1 MKQEI
6 ALYERELCWLLE
18 QMHHTVDGL
27 TERQLHWYPAQ
38 AQANSGASI
47 INHIL
52 ACTRVYVLGFGC
64 GQPVSRD
71 RSTEFTPANASLS
84 SCSAA
89 FHQLA
94 DDIRTALASLQPEE
108 LDERLVPPQEL
119 WGEIEVARE
128 ITRREAFI
136 LSIRHAA
143 IHLGELRLTSDLA
156 RQHT

>member
-6 ALYERELCWLLE
+6 VLYERELCWLLE
-18 QMHHTVDGL
+18 HMHHTVNGL
-27 TERQLHWYPAQ
+27 TERQLHWHLAQ
-38 AQANSGASI
+38 AQANSAAAI
-47 INHIL
+47 ISHML
-52 ACTRVYVLGFGC
+52 ACTRVYILGFGC

-71 RSTEFTPANASLS
+71 RSSEFTPANTSLS

-119 WGEIEVARE
+119 WGETEVARE

>member
-27 TERQLHWYPAQ
+27 TERQLHWHAAS
-38 AQANSGASI
+38 AQANSSAAI

-64 GQPVSRD
+64 SQPVSRD

-89 FHQLA
+89 FHQSA

-108 LDERLVPPQEL
+108 LDERLVPSQEL
-119 WGEIEVARE
+119 WGEIEVAQE

-136 LSIRHAA
+136 ISIRHAA

>member
-1 MKQEI
+1 MNQEI

-18 QMHHTVDGL
+18 QLHHTVDGM
-27 TERQLHWYPAQ
+27 TERQLHWHPAQ

-52 ACTRVYVLGFGC
+52 ACTRVYILGFGC

-71 RSTEFTPANASLS
+71 RSTEFTLTTTALS
-84 SCSAA
+84 SGGVA

-94 DDIRTALASLQPEE
+94 EEIRTALASLRPEE

-119 WGEIEVARE
+119 WGETEVARE

-143 IHLGELRLTSDLA
+143 LHLGELRLTSDLA

>member
-18 QMHHTVDGL
+18 HMHHTVNGL
-27 TERQLHWYPAQ
+27 TERQLHWHPAQ
-38 AQANSGASI
+38 AQANSSAAL

-71 RSTEFTPANASLS
+71 RSTEFMPANASLS

-94 DDIRTALASLQPEE
+94 DDMLTALASLQPEK

-119 WGEIEVARE
+119 WGETEVARE

-136 LSIRHAA
+136 MSIRHAA
-143 IHLGELRLTSDLA
+143 LHLGELRLTSDLA
-156 RQHT
+156 RQQT

>member
-1 MKQEI
+1 MSPEV
-6 ALYERELCWLLE
+6 AVYERELCWLLE
-18 QMHHTVDGL
+18 QMRANVDAL
-27 TERQLHWYPAQ
+27 TERQLHWHPAH
-38 AQANSGASI
+38 AQANSSASI

-64 GQPVSRD
+64 GQTVSRD
-71 RSTEFTPANASLS
+71 RSNEFMPANASLS

-94 DDIRTALASLQPEE
+94 DNIRTALASLRPEE

-119 WGEIEVARE
+119 WGETEVARE

-136 LSIRHAA
+136 MSIRHAA
-143 IHLGELRLTSDLA
+143 LHLGELPLTSDLA
-156 RQHT
+156 RQQT